1 MNIELVNVL
10 KNIRSLS
17 LDISCNYIDYIMK
30 EGERMPDDLETKLY
44 GILSD
49 MKMLESLYDNDYVT
63 LEEYYTIKNRMIAD
77 IVVNS
82 ENKIKENETKFD

>member
-10 KNIRSLS
+10 KNIRELS
-17 LDISCNYIDYIMK
+17 FDLSCNYIDYIMK
-30 EGERMPDDLETKLY
+30 EGERMNDDLETKLY

-63 LEEYYTIKNRMIAD
+63 LEEYYTIKNRMIGD